1 MCRQIAFIPTATCA
15 EAPEL
20 QIFRVLPGPRKG
32 DVKRTRPPP
41 CQVSIRNT
49 ITFIISC
56 VPGVPNIT
64 GKSASK
70 LRICVVWFVPDP
82 QM

>member
-32 DVKRTRPPP
+32 DVKRTRPPL
-41 CQVSIRNT
+41 
-49 ITFIISC
+49 
-56 VPGVPNIT
+56 PGQYLEHHHFYHQLCPRCAEHNWQKRQQTADMRGMVC
-64 GKSASK
+64 A
-70 LRICVVWFVPDP
+70 
-82 QM
+82 